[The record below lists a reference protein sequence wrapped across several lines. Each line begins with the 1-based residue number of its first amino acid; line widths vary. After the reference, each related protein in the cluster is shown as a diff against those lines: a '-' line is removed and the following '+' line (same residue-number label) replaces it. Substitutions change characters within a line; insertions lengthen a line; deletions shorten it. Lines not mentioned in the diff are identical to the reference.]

1 MNTEDIERKV
11 KNVIATKLNINMN
24 DIGHTS
30 LLVKDLGVDSFGGI
44 QLLFDLKEEFEVDI
58 PIEDLKKIENVGDI
72 VQCIHSKLSTE

>member
-11 KNVIATKLNINMN
+11 KNVIASK
-24 DIGHTS
+24 
-30 LLVKDLGVDSFGGI
+30 VKDLGVDSFGGI

-72 VQCIHSKLSTE
+72 VQCIHSILSTE